1 MLDEAVTI
9 IDTLLTGAGE
19 EGGPWRE
26 NFDD

>member
-9 IDTLLTGAGE
+9 SDALLRDIGE
-19 EGGPWRE
+19 KGGPWRE